1 MIEITKTFSVENSNI
16 FAKFIAFFILKNIF
30 DTMPC
35 LYLIL

>member
-1 MIEITKTFSVENSNI
+1 MFEITKICSVENI
-16 FAKFIAFFILKNIF
+16 FAKFIAFFILKNVF